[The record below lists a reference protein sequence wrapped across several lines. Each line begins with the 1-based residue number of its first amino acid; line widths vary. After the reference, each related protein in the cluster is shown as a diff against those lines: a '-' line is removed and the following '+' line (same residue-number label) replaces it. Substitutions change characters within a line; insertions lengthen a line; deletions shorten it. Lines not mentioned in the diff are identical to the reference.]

1 MYMSYTSVKCT
12 TCRVSDCNSLFAYFC
27 SPKEMKS
34 SQMERVPI
42 SFKLTARYPLILYV
56 CIRKFYNKQL
66 SFCMVVSDSSLCTE
80 FP

>member
-42 SFKLTARYPLILYV
+42 MYRISLVYHLILT
-56 CIRKFYNKQL
+56 
-66 SFCMVVSDSSLCTE
+66 D
-80 FP
+80 